1 MVAAADVAKI
11 PVLEMRLLPGK
22 ASTMEWAFSFGS
34 TGVDKK
40 RTPMGLR
47 AAKKAGR
54 AALVTIL
61 LIKAIIRE
69 DGTLRIALVRVFFST
84 TSGAQFRTM
93 VGRHSA
99 ISLEVLDCRNGK
111 GARSK
116 L

>member
-1 MVAAADVAKI
+1 MFEI
-11 PVLEMRLLPGK
+11 L
-22 ASTMEWAFSFGS
+22 TY
-34 TGVDKK
+34 
-40 RTPMGLR
+40 GLR

-84 TSGAQFRTM
+84 TSGTQFRTM

-116 L
+116 LWKATRRARADEVLTSWKNDS